1 MHRLGALRVGSAE
14 KDAPPPWESREA
26 RQDCAG
32 ALQGVLPA
40 EVLHRRAGLSL
51 EEGAEARRRAEAHLF
66 GYFGHGEVGFAEE
79 ALCVFDD
86 PVVDCVQHRESR
98 FALEVLGEVG
108 MRCAARLR
116 DALDGE
122 LPRVRRTDEVNRRG
136 DMRIRRREA
145 SCRLALDDAHSGAED
160 RLVAVFAALE
170 HVEHQR
176 HRSAPEAVVLDLYG
190 RYAHRR
196 RLADVAFVVHS
207 EHRRFARHP
216 YRAEFEEVHDVL
228 RHAVVAGEDRYR
240 TRKVLKRVDE
250 ARGVFVGH
258 RRGCRDAQHLALEP
272 VLGERLGE

>member
-1 MHRLGALRVGSAE
+1 MHRLGALRVGAAE
-14 KDAPPPWESREA
+14 QDAPPPWESREA

-32 ALQGVLPA
+32 ALQVVLPA

-116 DALDGE
+116 DAFDGE

-145 SCRLALDDAHSGAED
+145 SSSGV
-160 RLVAVFAALE
+160 VAVGGWREILTST
-170 HVEHQR
+170 VLSDGGTSSR
-176 HRSAPEAVVLDLYG
+176 AP
-190 RYAHRR
+190 RR
-196 RLADVAFVVHS
+196 TGIPSPGL
-207 EHRRFARHP
+207 
-216 YRAEFEEVHDVL
+216 
-228 RHAVVAGEDRYR
+228 
-240 TRKVLKRVDE
+240 
-250 ARGVFVGH
+250 
-258 RRGCRDAQHLALEP
+258 
-272 VLGERLGE
+272 